1 MSQLDPLFQPL
12 TINGLVIKNRF
23 LSTSHAPGYT
33 LQGNITERYIHY
45 EAEKAKGGVGLLQ
58 FGGATSVAVE
68 GSYHYGQINGSVD
81 DVIPQYRR
89 IAGAIH
95 AHGAACTIQ
104 LRHGGRQERW
114 DHDQWLPAFSPSTT
128 RELNFGVF
136 AAEMEDHD
144 IARAQRDFVAAVR
157 RARDGD
163 IDGVEIACQSG
174 ALIEQF
180 WSPAMNYRTDRYGGS
195 LENRMRFGL
204 EVLEAVR
211 QDIGED
217 YVVGI
222 RMSGDEMLRGG
233 LNQDDCTAIAEV
245 YADSGLIDFISVV
258 GAQPTDTLSVA
269 KIWPTMWVPT
279 AAYLPL
285 AGAIKAVSDVPV
297 FHATRITDAAT
308 AVYAVSE
315 GLVDMVGM
323 TRAFI
328 ADPYHV
334 HKLEAGEERHIRP
347 CVGVGYCID
356 RVISGADALCV
367 HNVATSREQHLPH
380 IIRSAPGRKH
390 RVVVVGGGPGGLE
403 AARVCAS
410 RGHQVILYEATA
422 DLGGQVVLA
431 AKATWR
437 AGLIGIA
444 TWLADQVAF
453 LGVDVRCNQLAD
465 QNTVLES
472 DPDVVIVAS
481 GGIPNVGR
489 FEGNGLAN
497 TVWDVLAG
505 HVECTGQILIVDES
519 GGHAALSCAEF
530 AADHGAQVDI
540 ISPDKVLG
548 TELAQTN
555 MGAHMN
561 ELYKLKVRIRP
572 DTRLEKLE
580 REDDGLTATLANVY
594 TDLNEDH
601 RFDLVIGEHGTTPNS
616 DLYFALKP
624 LSTNL
629 GQLDLESLTAARSQT
644 LTPNPEGRFS
654 LYRIGDAWASRNIHA
669 AMLDAMRLCLH
680 L

>member
-1 MSQLDPLFQPL
+1 MSQFDPLFQPL
-12 TINGLVIKNRF
+12 TIKGLVLKNRF

-33 LQGNITERYIHY
+33 QQGNITERYIHY

-58 FGGATSVAVE
+58 FGGATSVAIE

-89 IAGAIH
+89 IAEAIH
-95 AHGAACTIQ
+95 AHGAACTVQ
-104 LRHGGRQERW
+104 LRHGGRQEHW
-114 DHDQWLPAFSPSTT
+114 DHDRWLPAFSPSPT

-144 IARAQRDFVAAVR
+144 IVRAQRDFVAAVG

-195 LENRMRFGL
+195 LANRMRFGL
-204 EVLEAVR
+204 EVLEAIR
-211 QDIGED
+211 KAIGED
-217 YVVGI
+217 YIVGI
-222 RMSGDEMLRGG
+222 RMPGDEMLQGG
-233 LNQDDCTAIAEV
+233 LNQDDCIAIAEA
-245 YADSGLIDFISVV
+245 YAGSGLIDFISVV
-258 GAQPTDTLSVA
+258 GAQPTDTLSIA
-269 KIWPTMWVPT
+269 RIWPTMWVPT

-285 AGAIKAVSDVPV
+285 AAAIKAVSAVPI

-308 AVYAVSE
+308 AVYAVRE

-328 ADPYHV
+328 ADPHHV
-334 HKLEAGEERHIRP
+334 KKLENGDQRHIRP
-347 CVGVGYCID
+347 CIGAGYCVD

-367 HNVATSREQHLPH
+367 HNVATSREQQLPH
-380 IIRSAPGRKH
+380 VITPVSSGKRS
-390 RVVVVGGGPGGLE
+390 VVVIGGGPGGLE

-410 RGHQVILYEATA
+410 RGHQVILYEAA
-422 DLGGQVVLA
+422 AEPGGQIVLA

-437 AGLIGIA
+437 SGLIGIA
-444 TWLADQVAF
+444 TWLADQLDN
-453 LGVDVRCNQLAD
+453 LGVDVRCNRLAD
-465 QNTVLES
+465 QDTVLES
-472 DPDVVIVAS
+472 EPDIVIIAT
-481 GGIPNVGR
+481 GGTPTVGH
-489 FEGNGLAN
+489 FEGKGLAN
-497 TVWDVLAG
+497 TVWDMLAG
-505 HVECTGQILIVDES
+505 HVECAGDILIVDES

-530 AADHGAQVDI
+530 AADQGAQVQI
-540 ISPDKVLG
+540 VSPDRMLG
-548 TELAQTN
+548 TKLAQTN
-555 MGAHMN
+555 LGAHLS

-580 REDDGLTATLANVY
+580 REDDGLTATLANVF
-594 TDLNEDH
+594 TESKEHH
-601 RFDLVIGEHGTTPNS
+601 RFDQVIGEHGTSPNS
-616 DLYFALKP
+616 DLYFTLKP
-624 LSTNL
+624 FSTNL
-629 GQLDLESLTAARSQT
+629 GEVDLESLARAQPQT
-644 LTPNPEGRFS
+644 LATNPDGRFS

-680 L
+680 F

>member
-12 TINGLVIKNRF
+12 TIKGLVLKNRF

-33 LQGNITERYIHY
+33 QQGNITERYIHY

-68 GSYHYGQINGSVD
+68 GSFHYGQINGSVD

-89 IAGAIH
+89 IAEAIH
-95 AHGAACTIQ
+95 VHGAACTVQ

-114 DHDQWLPAFSPSTT
+114 DHDRWLPAFSPSPT

-144 IARAQRDFVAAVR
+144 IVRSQRDFVAAVR

-180 WSPAMNYRTDRYGGS
+180 WSSAMNYRTDRYGGS
-195 LENRMRFGL
+195 LANRMRFGL

-211 QDIGED
+211 QAIGED
-217 YVVGI
+217 YIVGI
-222 RMSGDEMLRGG
+222 RMSGDEMLQGG
-233 LNQDDCTAIAEV
+233 LNQDDCIAIAEV
-245 YADSGLIDFISVV
+245 YAGSGLIDFISVV
-258 GAQPTDTLSVA
+258 GAQPIDTVSIA
-269 KIWPTMWVPT
+269 RIWPTMWVPT
-279 AAYLPL
+279 GAYLPL
-285 AGAIKAVSDVPV
+285 AAAIKAVSDVPI

-308 AVYAVSE
+308 AVYAVRE

-328 ADPYHV
+328 ADPHHV
-334 HKLEAGEERHIRP
+334 KKLENGEQRHIRP
-347 CVGVGYCID
+347 CIGVGYCVD

-367 HNVATSREQHLPH
+367 HNVATSREQQLPH
-380 IIRSAPGRKH
+380 VIPSASSGKRS
-390 RVVVVGGGPGGLE
+390 VVVVGGGPGGLE

-410 RGHQVILYEATA
+410 RGHQVILYEAA
-422 DLGGQVVLA
+422 AEPGGQIVLA

-437 AGLIGIA
+437 SGLIGIV
-444 TWLADQVAF
+444 TWLADQLDY
-453 LGVDVRCNQLAD
+453 LGVDVRCNRLAD
-465 QNTVLES
+465 QDTVLES
-472 DPDVVIVAS
+472 EPDIVIIAT
-481 GGIPNVGR
+481 GGTPTVGH
-489 FEGNGLAN
+489 FEGKGLAN

-505 HVECTGQILIVDES
+505 HVECAGEILVVDES

-530 AADHGAQVDI
+530 AAHQGAQVEI
-540 ISPDKVLG
+540 VSPDRMLG

-555 MGAHMN
+555 MGAHLS

-580 REDDGLTATLANVY
+580 REDDGLTATLANVF
-594 TDLNEDH
+594 TERKENH
-601 RFDLVIGEHGTTPNS
+601 RFDQVIGEHGTTPNS
-616 DLYFALKP
+616 DLYFTLKP

-629 GQLDLESLTAARSQT
+629 GEVDLEHLASARPQT
-644 LTPNPEGRFS
+644 LEPNPDGRFS

-680 L
+680 F

>member
-144 IARAQRDFVAAVR
+144 IARAQRDFVSAVR

-211 QDIGED
+211 QDIGRD

-233 LNQDDCTAIAEV
+233 LNQDDCIAIAEI
-245 YADSGLIDFISVV
+245 YAGSGLID
-258 GAQPTDTLSVA
+258 G
-269 KIWPTMWVPT
+269 
-279 AAYLPL
+279 
-285 AGAIKAVSDVPV
+285 
-297 FHATRITDAAT
+297 
-308 AVYAVSE
+308 
-315 GLVDMVGM
+315 
-323 TRAFI
+323 
-328 ADPYHV
+328 
-334 HKLEAGEERHIRP
+334 
-347 CVGVGYCID
+347 
-356 RVISGADALCV
+356 
-367 HNVATSREQHLPH
+367 
-380 IIRSAPGRKH
+380 
-390 RVVVVGGGPGGLE
+390 
-403 AARVCAS
+403 
-410 RGHQVILYEATA
+410 
-422 DLGGQVVLA
+422 
-431 AKATWR
+431 
-437 AGLIGIA
+437 
-444 TWLADQVAF
+444 
-453 LGVDVRCNQLAD
+453 
-465 QNTVLES
+465 
-472 DPDVVIVAS
+472 
-481 GGIPNVGR
+481 
-489 FEGNGLAN
+489 
-497 TVWDVLAG
+497 
-505 HVECTGQILIVDES
+505 
-519 GGHAALSCAEF
+519 
-530 AADHGAQVDI
+530 
-540 ISPDKVLG
+540 
-548 TELAQTN
+548 
-555 MGAHMN
+555 
-561 ELYKLKVRIRP
+561 
-572 DTRLEKLE
+572 
-580 REDDGLTATLANVY
+580 
-594 TDLNEDH
+594 
-601 RFDLVIGEHGTTPNS
+601 
-616 DLYFALKP
+616 
-624 LSTNL
+624 
-629 GQLDLESLTAARSQT
+629 
-644 LTPNPEGRFS
+644 
-654 LYRIGDAWASRNIHA
+654 
-669 AMLDAMRLCLH
+669 
-680 L
+680 

>member
-12 TINGLVIKNRF
+12 TIKGLVLKNRF

-33 LQGNITERYIHY
+33 LQGNITERYIYY

-68 GSYHYGQINGSVD
+68 GSFHYGQINGSVD
-81 DVIPQYRR
+81 GVIPQYRR

-114 DHDQWLPAFSPSTT
+114 DHDQWLPAFSPSAT

-144 IARAQRDFVAAVR
+144 IARARRDFVAAVR

-195 LENRMRFGL
+195 LANRMRFGL

-233 LNQDDCTAIAEV
+233 LNQDDCIAIAEV

-269 KIWPTMWVPT
+269 RIWPTMWVPT

-334 HKLEAGEERHIRP
+334 RKLEAGEEQHIRP
-347 CVGVGYCID
+347 CVGVGYCVD

-367 HNVATSREQHLPH
+367 HNVATSREQYLPH
-380 IIRSAPGRKH
+380 VIRSAPGKKH
-390 RVVVVGGGPGGLE
+390 KIVVVGGGPGGLE
-403 AARVCAS
+403 AARVCA
-410 RGHQVILYEATA
+410 
-422 DLGGQVVLA
+422 
-431 AKATWR
+431 
-437 AGLIGIA
+437 
-444 TWLADQVAF
+444 
-453 LGVDVRCNQLAD
+453 
-465 QNTVLES
+465 
-472 DPDVVIVAS
+472 
-481 GGIPNVGR
+481 
-489 FEGNGLAN
+489 
-497 TVWDVLAG
+497 
-505 HVECTGQILIVDES
+505 
-519 GGHAALSCAEF
+519 
-530 AADHGAQVDI
+530 
-540 ISPDKVLG
+540 
-548 TELAQTN
+548 
-555 MGAHMN
+555 
-561 ELYKLKVRIRP
+561 
-572 DTRLEKLE
+572 
-580 REDDGLTATLANVY
+580 
-594 TDLNEDH
+594 
-601 RFDLVIGEHGTTPNS
+601 
-616 DLYFALKP
+616 
-624 LSTNL
+624 
-629 GQLDLESLTAARSQT
+629 
-644 LTPNPEGRFS
+644 
-654 LYRIGDAWASRNIHA
+654 
-669 AMLDAMRLCLH
+669 
-680 L
+680 